1 MNTNNTQNTLMDSPE
16 ALGHALCNL
25 LPEMVQGFRV
35 VTPSGEICVPAQETH
50 PFVLTMEV
58 MLMQQIRRLQNQS
71 ALRPVVAP
79 QPVNTVRKPA
89 MAKHCATSPEKLP
102 PESDNREDKL

>member
-35 VTPSGEICVPAQETH
+35 VTPSGT
-50 PFVLTMEV
+50 
-58 MLMQQIRRLQNQS
+58 
-71 ALRPVVAP
+71 
-79 QPVNTVRKPA
+79 
-89 MAKHCATSPEKLP
+89 
-102 PESDNREDKL
+102 D

>member
-25 LPEMVQGFRV
+25 LPEMVRGFRV
-35 VTPSGEICVPAQETH
+35 VTPFGEICVPAQETH

-58 MLMQQIRRLQNQS
+58 MLMQQIRRPQNQS

-79 QPVNTVRKPA
+79 QPVNTVVKTCDGETLCDLARKIA
-89 MAKHCATSPEKLP
+89 A
-102 PESDNREDKL
+102 RIG

>member
-1 MNTNNTQNTLMDSPE
+1 MNTDNTQNILMDSPE

-25 LPEMVQGFRV
+25 VPEMVHGFRV
-35 VTPSGEICVPAQETH
+35 VTPSGEICVPAQEAH

-71 ALRPVVAP
+71 ALRPAVAP
-79 QPVNTVRKPA
+79 QPVNTVVKACDGETLRDLARKIA
-89 MAKHCATSPEKLP
+89 A
-102 PESDNREDKL
+102 RIG

>member
-1 MNTNNTQNTLMDSPE
+1 MNTNNTQNTLMESPE

-79 QPVNTVRKPA
+79 QPVNTVVKTCDGETLCDLARKIA
-89 MAKHCATSPEKLP
+89 A
-102 PESDNREDKL
+102 RIG

>member
-35 VTPSGEICVPAQETH
+35 VTPSGEICVPAQE
-50 PFVLTMEV
+50 V

-79 QPVNTVRKPA
+79 QPVNTVVKTCDGETLCDLARKIA
-89 MAKHCATSPEKLP
+89 A
-102 PESDNREDKL
+102 RIG

>member
-35 VTPSGEICVPAQETH
+35 VKSAYPH
-50 PFVLTMEV
+50 
-58 MLMQQIRRLQNQS
+58 RRRTRLY
-71 ALRPVVAP
+71 
-79 QPVNTVRKPA
+79 
-89 MAKHCATSPEKLP
+89 
-102 PESDNREDKL
+102 